1 MSENIGPT
9 IDDIDFSRK
18 SDQEKELR
26 DDSRKQLGSI
36 LNKPVTMDGIDTYAE
51 EALDKLV
58 GLVSEK
64 TERYKETHL
73 TTNWDDQTIEDA
85 AMKWCGLEEVN
96 FYLDFIDKK
105 NDELKGLDKVIG
117 KADRVNEVIVNPD
130 RKKIRFEGSGAGLT
144 EKKMVNRLKTILF
157 ILKEDFEVDVDN
169 PDHLTL
175 TKGMVDNKMMRKTS
189 YFLVSAL
196 KIDRKMLVC
205 DEGGNASY
213 VFDAKVLK
221 SKGIDDKKLI
231 GATKEELNQWIAE
244 VPEMGKRVFYSK
256 DGFVPRIIEAINQP
270 IWTKPDKVT
279 KSMENTGNYLLPKAP
294 EGYLSLN
301 GIRRKYGMASELLSE

>member
-105 NDELKGLDKVIG
+105 
-117 KADRVNEVIVNPD
+117 
-130 RKKIRFEGSGAGLT
+130 
-144 EKKMVNRLKTILF
+144 
-157 ILKEDFEVDVDN
+157 
-169 PDHLTL
+169 
-175 TKGMVDNKMMRKTS
+175 
-189 YFLVSAL
+189 
-196 KIDRKMLVC
+196 
-205 DEGGNASY
+205 
-213 VFDAKVLK
+213 
-221 SKGIDDKKLI
+221 
-231 GATKEELNQWIAE
+231 
-244 VPEMGKRVFYSK
+244 
-256 DGFVPRIIEAINQP
+256 
-270 IWTKPDKVT
+270 
-279 KSMENTGNYLLPKAP
+279 
-294 EGYLSLN
+294 
-301 GIRRKYGMASELLSE
+301 